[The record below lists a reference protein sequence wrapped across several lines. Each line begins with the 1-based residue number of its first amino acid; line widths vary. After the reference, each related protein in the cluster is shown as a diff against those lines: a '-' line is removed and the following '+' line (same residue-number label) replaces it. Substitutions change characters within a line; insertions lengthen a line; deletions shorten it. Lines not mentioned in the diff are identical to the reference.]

1 MELLIKYI
9 LLYQQIKT
17 RTFVLIIPLLLT
29 LSCGFV
35 FWLCSL
41 YFSKPAAHIMGFLFY
56 WMFWCVLV
64 PLQTV
69 GWEGI
74 KGMFSACKP
83 HWNVAVILCL
93 VLPLVLAYSY
103 AFPRALSNAS
113 PVIVVV
119 SLIMA
124 IVNATL
130 EEVLWRGVYIKCFND
145 NKWIAIV
152 YASAGFA
159 IWHYCPQIIYRNP
172 NPGGAHSF
180 VAFAFILGLLYAF
193 AAYKQQSIFWVTI
206 SHVLF
211 DFSGLGARLYF

>member
-17 RTFVLIIPLLLT
+17 RTGVLLIPLLLT

-35 FWLCSL
+35 FWLCGL
-41 YFSKPAAHIMGFLFY
+41 YFSKPAAHVLGFLFY
-56 WMFWCVLV
+56 WIFWCLFV
-64 PLQTV
+64 PLQLV

-74 KGMFSACKP
+74 KGMFSTSRT
-83 HWNVAVILCL
+83 NLSFSVVLCL
-93 VLPLVLAYSY
+93 LLPLVLGYGY
-103 AFPRALSNAS
+103 VFPRAVVKANM
-113 PVIVVV
+113 VIVVV
-119 SLIMA
+119 SLLMA

-145 NKWIAIV
+145 NKWLAIV
-152 YASAGFA
+152 YSSAGFA
-159 IWHYCPQIIYRNP
+159 IWHYCPQIIYSNP

-180 VAFAFILGLLYAF
+180 VAFAFVLGLLYAF

-206 SHVLF
+206 SHILF
-211 DFSGLGARLYF
+211 DFSGLGARVYF